1 MLQKSFCCINH
12 AHVCIYACFI
22 VLVITNTLS
31 FYLHNLFVWYSFYDK
46 QRGACTYGQ
55 RMESRIYEDER
66 IEADVREDQIKLL
79 LQLK

>member
-1 MLQKSFCCINH
+1 MLQKSFCCRNH
-12 AHVCIYACFI
+12 ACHVCIYACFI

-55 RMESRIYEDER
+55 RMESRIFEDER
-66 IEADVREDQIKLL
+66 IEADAERMKLL

>member
-1 MLQKSFCCINH
+1 MH
-12 AHVCIYACFI
+12 AMCIYACFI

-66 IEADVREDQIKLL
+66 IEADAERIKLL